1 MYPWSVGMW
10 NYLKDKIKIAQ
21 LQKKKK
27 NNPHSPKL
35 QTLSWTLTLLWRAY
49 VTRNRSNLIL
59 LQMKPPC
66 CWWSIRST
74 MSSEDNKGSLMYV
87 WMFCSLIFTWLN
99 IKKHWLVIRKL
110 SFCHLLSS
118 LLSLHSQ
125 TSLLIIIILAS
136 LLSSLTPSLHF
147 LPLPLSGAGRSDRCI
162 MLFTFLCR
170 N

>member
-1 MYPWSVGMW
+1 MW

-21 LQKKKK
+21 MQKQNKTT
-27 NNPHSPKL
+27 PHSLKL
-35 QTLSWTLTLLWRAY
+35 QTLPWTLTLLWRAY
-49 VTRNRSNLIL
+49 ITRNRSNLIL
-59 LQMKPPC
+59 LQMKLPC

-110 SFCHLLSS
+110 SFCHLSSS

-125 TSLLIIIILAS
+125 TPLFMIIILPAS
-136 LLSSLTPSLHF
+136 LLSFLHSLLPFTSSLCCWAERGG
-147 LPLPLSGAGRSDRCI
+147 P
-162 MLFTFLCR
+162 TVV
-170 N
+170 